1 MNLKIKESLK
11 TCFMAS
17 QSTGNLKNNF
27 YISALWVGRVLEFC
41 MSNIKGFVSEFAWV
55 CFRWKFA

>member
-1 MNLKIKESLK
+1 MNFKIKESLK

-27 YISALWVGRVLEFC
+27 YISVPKVERVLKFC
-41 MSNIKGFVSEFAWV
+41 MSNIKDFVSDFAWV

>member
-17 QSTGNLKNNF
+17 QSTRNLKNNF
-27 YISALWVGRVLEFC
+27 YISALWVERVLKFC
-41 MSNIKGFVSEFAWV
+41 MSNIRGFVSEFAWV
-55 CFRWKFA
+55 CFR

>member
-11 TCFMAS
+11 TRFMAS

-27 YISALWVGRVLEFC
+27 HISALWVERILKIC
-41 MSNIKGFVSEFAWV
+41 MSNIKSFVSEFAWV
-55 CFRWKFA
+55 CFR

>member
-17 QSTGNLKNNF
+17 QSTGNLKNNL
-27 YISALWVGRVLEFC
+27 YISALWVERVLMC
-41 MSNIKGFVSEFAWV
+41 YMSNIKSFVSEFAWV
-55 CFRWKFA
+55 CFR

>member
-27 YISALWVGRVLEFC
+27 YISALWVERVLKFC

>member
-1 MNLKIKESLK
+1 MNFKIKESLK

-27 YISALWVGRVLEFC
+27 YISALWVERVLKLYV
-41 MSNIKGFVSEFAWV
+41 SNIKGFVSELA
-55 CFRWKFA
+55 